1 MNQRR
6 QFLSTLALLVT
17 VAGGSVLG
25 QVKSPQQQVPPQEYA
40 KALEAP
46 ERVARLQVAKVIAT
60 LELKPGMKVADLGA
74 TMLTDSTEGE
84 RIEIAGRVIDG
95 DGAPVID
102 AVIEIWQADASGIYR
117 TQAQAGEFTGWGR
130 QPMSEAGAY
139 SFKTI
144 KPGRVAG
151 PDGKLMAPH
160 ISLWV
165 VARGI
170 NIGLQTRL
178 YFEDEAE
185 ANATDWVLS
194 RIPSPARRKTLIA
207 RKEAGEMPRYVLDI
221 RLQGENETVFF
232 DL

>member
-1 MNQRR
+1 MFQK
-6 QFLSTLALLVT
+6 LTTLKESPSQT
-17 VAGGSVLG
+17 AGPYVHIGMTPNFCDIRGV
-25 QVKSPQQQVPPQEYA
+25 YA
-40 KALEAP
+40 
-46 ERVARLQVAKVIAT
+46 
-60 LELKPGMKVADLGA
+60 ADLGSS
-74 TMLTDSTEGE
+74 MNLGNIPGE
-84 RIEIAGRVIDG
+84 RIALTGRVIDG

-102 AVIEIWQADASGIYR
+102 AVIEIWQADANGVYR
-117 TQAQAGEFTGWGR
+117 THAQAGEFTGWGR

-139 SFKTI
+139 RFRTI

-151 PDGKLMAPH
+151 PDGKPMAPH
-160 ISLWV
+160 ISLWI

-194 RIPSPARRKTLIA
+194 RIPSPVRRRTLVA
-207 RKEAGEMPRYVLDI
+207 RKEAGEVPRHVLDI
-221 RLQGENETVFF
+221 KLQGENETVFF

>member
-1 MNQRR
+1 M
-6 QFLSTLALLVT
+6 LHPTPTLKESPSQT
-17 VAGGSVLG
+17 AGPYVHIGLTPNFCDIRGVF
-25 QVKSPQQQVPPQEYA
+25 P
-40 KALEAP
+40 
-46 ERVARLQVAKVIAT
+46 T
-60 LELKPGMKVADLGA
+60 DLGA
-74 TMLTDSTEGE
+74 DMRIDNAEGE

-95 DGAPVID
+95 DGVPVFD
-102 AVIEIWQADASGIYR
+102 AVIEIWQADASGVYR

-151 PDGKLMAPH
+151 PDGKPMAPH

-170 NIGLQTRL
+170 NTGLQTRL

-185 ANATDWVLS
+185 ANAGDWLLT
-194 RIPSPARRKTLIA
+194 RIPSPVRRKTLIA
-207 RKEAGEMPRYVLDI
+207 RKEAGAVPRYVLDI
-221 RLQGENETVFF
+221 HLQGENETVFF